1 MKSILVILSQGAG
14 AGQTLLEALSATM
27 VLATFGL
34 NVKVCLIN
42 EAISLLQTSIHPTSP
57 DYPLPF
63 KSAYAMLESFE
74 FYDLLPIWIA
84 HDHQTQTQTQTQQPP
99 LHSAIEYEPIELHR
113 DLLLQFDQV
122 LYW

>member
-42 EAISLLQTSIHPTSP
+42 EAISLLQAPIYPTSP

-84 HDHQTQTQTQTQQPP
+84 HDHQAQARPQQPP
-99 LHSAIEYEPIELHR
+99 LHSAIEYESIELHP